1 MFIAKNGELVIVLR
15 TPEYYELIPQKFGE
29 LLDYFFTNHPRQ
41 MAGMYSK
48 DNCIDDIADIY
59 AYFGFSDDVLDRYRM

>member
-1 MFIAKNGELVIVLR
+1 MFIAKMVNLLLFWEP
-15 TPEYYELIPQKFGE
+15 PEYYELISQKFGE

-41 MAGMYSK
+41 MAEMYSK